1 MKDSDPP
8 ATEEQPDDIAPNFD
22 VMRSIYGVGSG
33 LEPAPSSDHYD
44 DDAFDT
50 MRSIF
55 DVQADPASPSQN
67 R

>member
-1 MKDSDPP
+1 MEDSDQL
-8 ATEEQPDDIAPNFD
+8 AAEEQPDDIAPNFD

-33 LEPAPSSDHYD
+33 STPEPSSDHQD
-44 DDAFDT
+44 DEAFAT

-55 DVQADPASPSQN
+55 DVQAEPVKPDQN